1 MARKS
6 KSELLAAQS
15 IQLVTSLVTSE
26 VFELSSETRSI
37 LIMVFD
43 SILRLQATEN
53 YHETMD
59 KIRKLLVIEGG

>member
-1 MARKS
+1 MARKP
-6 KSELLAAQS
+6 KSELLAVQS
-15 IQLVTSLVTSE
+15 VHLVTSLVTSE
-26 VFELSSETRSI
+26 VFELSSETRTI

-59 KIRKLLVIEGG
+59 KIKKLLVI

>member
-6 KSELLAAQS
+6 KSELLAVQS
-15 IQLVTSLVTSE
+15 VQLVTSLVTSE
-26 VFELSSETRSI
+26 VFELSSETRTI

-59 KIRKLLVIEGG
+59 KIKKLLVI